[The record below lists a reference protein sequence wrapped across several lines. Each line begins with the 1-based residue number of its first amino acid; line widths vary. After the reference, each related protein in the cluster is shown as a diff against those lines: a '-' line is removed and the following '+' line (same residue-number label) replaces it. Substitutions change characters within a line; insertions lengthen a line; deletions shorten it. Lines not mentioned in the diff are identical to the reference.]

1 MERQNEVLPVFLLDN
16 PFDKR
21 SRNENNLVKIK
32 IKTSNY
38 VTKASTVT
46 NSKTSLNF
54 RLVHF
59 NIRSLRNSAHWT
71 QLQKFVI
78 ETQIEVI
85 ALSETWL
92 NTTIPNIE
100 INIEGYTLYRQDR
113 LHKRGGGVVAYVRK
127 DIKVTILKEISSVS
141 TDLFH
146 QLWLK
151 LQHKKSR
158 SIVMCVSYRP
168 PDCPLSC
175 FENNLKPSYTEA
187 LLLDK
192 PIFILGDLNCNILK
206 TGPESIALE
215 NFMYEMNLKQ
225 MITTPTRIT
234 DTCESLIDVILT
246 SAPNLVL
253 KSRVLDIIISDHLPI
268 FTALRL
274 KLPKPSPKFVLT
286 RSYKNYDASKFIIHL
301 ASRAEELTSI
311 FDIPNPNSKLEI
323 FNSALQST
331 LDAHA
336 PIKLIK
342 IRERTCP
349 FVTSEI
355 KKQMKTRDHLHR
367 RYQRTRNID
376 DWNKFKDAQRSIKSI
391 LTAAERE
398 YVSTE
403 ISTNKDNPR
412 SLWKLIN
419 KCIPSKDRP
428 KLTYNNN
435 HEMVAKEFNQYFQ
448 SVGKTTAEKA
458 TKLALDNNISISTE
472 LEHQPERT
480 NRPVEDIFNFTPV
493 SLNDVKESIMSMP
506 SNKSPGPDKITIRII
521 KESLPVILG
530 PLTDIINSTFHTSIF
545 PESWKVAEIL
555 PLLKEGDHEI
565 PANNRPLSML
575 NVLSKVCEKLALKQF
590 SNFLNRTGR
599 LSNHQSGNKK
609 HHSTET
615 LNIMISDFLLNA
627 MDNKK
632 LTALVL
638 LDLSKAFDSIDHII
652 L

>member
-1 MERQNEVLPVFLLDN
+1 M
-16 PFDKR
+16 
-21 SRNENNLVKIK
+21 
-32 IKTSNY
+32 
-38 VTKASTVT
+38 T

-78 ETQIEVI
+78 EMQIEVI

-113 LHKRGGGVVAYVRK
+113 LHKRGGGVAAYVRK
-127 DIKVTILKEISSVS
+127 DIKATILKEISSVS

-158 SIVMCVSYRP
+158 PIVMCVSYRP

-175 FENNLKPSYTEA
+175 FENNLKPSNTEA

-253 KSRVLDIIISDHLPI
+253 KSRVLDIIISDHLLI

-274 KLPKPSPKFVLT
+274 KLPKPSPKFTLT

-311 FDIPNPNSKLEI
+311 
-323 FNSALQST
+323 
-331 LDAHA
+331 
-336 PIKLIK
+336 
-342 IRERTCP
+342 
-349 FVTSEI
+349 
-355 KKQMKTRDHLHR
+355 
-367 RYQRTRNID
+367 D
-376 DWNKFKDAQRSIKSI
+376 D
-391 LTAAERE
+391 
-398 YVSTE
+398 
-403 ISTNKDNPR
+403 
-412 SLWKLIN
+412 
-419 KCIPSKDRP
+419 
-428 KLTYNNN
+428 
-435 HEMVAKEFNQYFQ
+435 
-448 SVGKTTAEKA
+448 
-458 TKLALDNNISISTE
+458 
-472 LEHQPERT
+472 
-480 NRPVEDIFNFTPV
+480 
-493 SLNDVKESIMSMP
+493 
-506 SNKSPGPDKITIRII
+506 
-521 KESLPVILG
+521 
-530 PLTDIINSTFHTSIF
+530 
-545 PESWKVAEIL
+545 
-555 PLLKEGDHEI
+555 
-565 PANNRPLSML
+565 
-575 NVLSKVCEKLALKQF
+575 
-590 SNFLNRTGR
+590 
-599 LSNHQSGNKK
+599 
-609 HHSTET
+609 
-615 LNIMISDFLLNA
+615 
-627 MDNKK
+627 
-632 LTALVL
+632 
-638 LDLSKAFDSIDHII
+638 
-652 L
+652 